1 MDELLRQL
9 GPFVYLAIVII
20 GGFIARTLKQ
30 IDRNQ
35 AELWRHMDAHETR
48 LAMLEGAH
56 KTVMEAGGHKI

>member
-1 MDELLRQL
+1 MDEILRQL

-35 AELWRHMDAHETR
+35 TELWRHMDAHETR
-48 LAMLEGAH
+48 RSDARRGAQDGH
-56 KTVMEAGGHKI
+56 GGGRT